1 MDAVLPSSLPLIQLA
16 ITPVILISGVGGL
29 MLSLMNRMGR
39 VVDRSRALAGQMRTA
54 TGVERSHLESQL
66 EVMWRRAKLVRT
78 AVTCAAFSML
88 LSCTL
93 VMLLFVG
100 AWMHFDLSGLLT
112 LIFVA
117 SVGLLIAALVAFLR
131 DISLSLAA
139 LEIEVE
145 RARKSE

>member
-1 MDAVLPSSLPLIQLA
+1 MDAVSPSSLPLIQLA
-16 ITPVILISGVGGL
+16 ITPVILLSGVGGL

-39 VVDRSRALAGQMRTA
+39 VVDRSRALAGQMRGA
-54 TGVERSHLESQL
+54 APEDRAHLESQL
-66 EVMWRRAKLVRT
+66 DVMWRRAKLVRW

-100 AWMHFDLSGLLT
+100 AWMGWDLSGVLT
-112 LIFVA
+112 FIFVA
-117 SVGLLIAALVAFLR
+117 SVGCLIAGLVAFLR
-131 DISLSLAA
+131 DISLSLTA

-145 RARKSE
+145 RARKS